1 MIVITFLL
9 RRRPE
14 WSSEAFHTY
23 WREQHGPLVKRHAEA
38 LGIRRYIQLHTRD
51 EPLGRAIA
59 EGRGCEPTDYDG
71 IALLWFDDDDALVAA
86 ASTPGGVTASAALL
100 EDEQKFI
107 DLARCQLWIS
117 DDDTVIGTR
126 P

>member
-9 RRRPE
+9 RRRAD
-14 WSSEAFHTY
+14 WSSEDFHAY
-23 WREQHGPLVKRHAEA
+23 WREQHGPLVKRHAEQ

-71 IALLWFDDDDALVAA
+71 IAILWFDDEGALVTS
-86 ASTPGGVTASAALL
+86 ASTPGGVAASAALL
-100 EDEQKFI
+100 EDEQRFI
-107 DLARCQLWIS
+107 DLSRCQLWIS
-117 DDDTVIGTR
+117 DDHTVIG
-126 P
+126 